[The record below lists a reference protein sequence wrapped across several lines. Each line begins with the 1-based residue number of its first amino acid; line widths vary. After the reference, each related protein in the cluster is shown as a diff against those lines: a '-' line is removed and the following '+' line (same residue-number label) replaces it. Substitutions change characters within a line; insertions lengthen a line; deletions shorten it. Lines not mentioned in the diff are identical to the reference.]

1 MFSSSFFQFIDLLWS
16 AESSR
21 RPISSSIPT
30 GPTFQSRYNKRL
42 WNNEKERKKKKT
54 KNTFQINRYILM
66 TRSSS
71 SSSSSGIMNTFLHPP
86 AFVTRCNGRGHHKR
100 CRALFFLFGY
110 YTRELDGSSFVVTTA
125 AIHQSDLAEQKKRGR
140 NDDAPGWSI
149 QNWFL
154 SILFYYFYQI
164 F

>member
-1 MFSSSFFQFIDLLWS
+1 MVGWIEPPSNFLINTH
-16 AESSR
+16 
-21 RPISSSIPT
+21 RPNISISL
-30 GPTFQSRYNKRL
+30 QQKVMEQR
-42 WNNEKERKKKKT
+42 ERKKEKKT

-66 TRSSS
+66 TRSS

-154 SILFYYFYQI
+154 SILFYYFY
-164 F
+164 FLF

>member
-1 MFSSSFFQFIDLLWS
+1 MVGWIEPPSNFLINTH
-16 AESSR
+16 
-21 RPISSSIPT
+21 RPNISISL
-30 GPTFQSRYNKRL
+30 QQKVMEQR
-42 WNNEKERKKKKT
+42 ERKKEKKT

-66 TRSSS
+66 TRS

-154 SILFYYFYQI
+154 SILFYYFY
-164 F
+164 FFF